1 MTNELITV
9 IISKTT
15 GRITEVQKNGYLNPD
30 SDVNYVGEKGIG
42 YNFYCD
48 EKTQFDAWNID
59 PNYHS
64 KPIAFP
70 FVDTIII
77 EEDGPIRSTLL
88 IKYLPTAAHSTIHT
102 RISLYINDPKIFGE
116 SIIDWQEEWKIL
128 KIGVDTIFDSET
140 ITCGIPFGCQQRST
154 KPKTVLA
161 RSAN

>member
-1 MTNELITV
+1 MWVKKESVTIFIV
-9 IISKTT
+9 M
-15 GRITEVQKNGYLNPD
+15 R
-30 SDVNYVGEKGIG
+30 
-42 YNFYCD
+42 
-48 EKTQFDAWNID
+48 KTQFDAWNID

-70 FVDTIII
+70 SVDTIII

-154 KPKTVLA
+154 KTQN
-161 RSAN
+161 RSGKKRKLNMHISNSHIGNPYCP

>member
-15 GRITEVQKNGYLNPD
+15 GRITSSKNGYLNPD
-30 SDVNYVGEKGIG
+30 SDVNYVGEKGMIK
-42 YNFYCD
+42 NFYGD
-48 EKTQFDAWNID
+48 EKTQFDARNID

-70 FVDTIII
+70 SVDTIII

-102 RISLYINDPKIFGE
+102 RIAFISMIQKFLVNLSF
-116 SIIDWQEEWKIL
+116 
-128 KIGVDTIFDSET
+128 IGKKNGKS
-140 ITCGIPFGCQQRST
+140 
-154 KPKTVLA
+154 
-161 RSAN
+161 